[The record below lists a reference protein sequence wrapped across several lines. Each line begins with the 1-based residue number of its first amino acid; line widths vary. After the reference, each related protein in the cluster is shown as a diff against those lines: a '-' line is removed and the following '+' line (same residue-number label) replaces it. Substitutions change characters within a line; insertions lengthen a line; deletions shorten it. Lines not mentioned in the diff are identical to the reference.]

1 MSIEAGSGGS
11 DTGNPAAGAVAPSRM
26 SDLGMGGA
34 GRNGAARPMSDIGM
48 PSSEGALTGQKM
60 TPLTG
65 PFGQSGDMHE
75 DRKQGKPAPEAQTPV
90 EEPAEGEPQVEV
102 EGEESPP
109 EQQDGQPLTPEQQ
122 IAKYKEWMD
131 SDQIPEE
138 FLDRPI
144 WVPDGKDGQV
154 PVRLRDIHNNVLLYN
169 DYQRKTTLLAE
180 GTRKNEAL
188 VKGRERWVDDLNSGD
203 ADRGLRA
210 IRGVGAEKCLEAIVV
225 RFVQNMARL
234 EKLDP
239 QMQAEFLE
247 GQKAKDRAYF
257 AEQRLQA
264 IQNQQNEE
272 AQRLQQEQGVNAPDV
287 KYVQDAIS
295 AALPDI
301 YKQLNVKDSPA
312 MDHILSTKL
321 AQAAEG
327 VRDPQTGRYVTPPT
341 IQLGRAP
348 TRELLTQI
356 VLAAKQEADSWAV
369 PQGTAIKA
377 PPTKPIQGSGP
388 AAKPGQRGNISTPQR
403 SRFSDLANNTRE
415 R

>member
-1 MSIEAGSGGS
+1 MAGEATGSGGS
-11 DTGNPAAGAVAPSRM
+11 DLGSPAAGAVAPSRM
-26 SDLGMGGA
+26 SDLGMGGN
-34 GRNGAARPMSDIGM
+34 GRNGASQPISDLGM
-48 PSSEGALTGQKM
+48 PSSQGALTGQRM

-65 PFGQSGDMHE
+65 PFGQNGDMHE
-75 DRKQGKPAPEAQTPV
+75 DRRQAKQADPEAQTPV
-90 EEPAEGEPQVEV
+90 EGEEPQVE
-102 EGEESPP
+102 GEEQPP
-109 EQQDGQPLTPEQQ
+109 EQQQDGQPLTPEQQ

-180 GTRKNEAL
+180 GTRKNEQL
-188 VKGRERWVDDLNSGD
+188 IKGRERWVDDLNSGD
-203 ADRGLRA
+203 AERGLRA

-225 RFVQNMARL
+225 KFVQNMARL

-239 QMQAEFLE
+239 ATQAEFLE
-247 GQKAKDRAYF
+247 GQKARDRAYF
-257 AEQRLQA
+257 AEQRLLA
-264 IQNQQNEE
+264 IQQQQEQE
-272 AQRLQQEQGVNAPDV
+272 AQRLQQEQGASAPDV

-295 AALPDI
+295 SALPTI
-301 YKQLNVKDSPA
+301 YKELGVIDSPA
-312 MDHILSTKL
+312 MDHILSAKF
-321 AQAAEG
+321 AEAASG
-327 VRDPQTGRYVTPPT
+327 VRDPQTKQWITPPT

-348 TRELLTQI
+348 TKALLTQI

-369 PQGTAIKA
+369 PQGALIRTP
-377 PPTKPIQGSGP
+377 PPTRPIQGSGP